1 MQRPL
6 RIAPS
11 ILAADFSRLGE
22 EVKAVEVAGADMIHV
37 DVMDGQ
43 FVPNLTVG
51 PNVVKALRKSTTLP
65 LDLHLMIVEPDR
77 FVEPFARA
85 GADIINVH
93 AEAVPD
99 LAKTVA
105 HIRALGKKAAV
116 ALRPASPIDVVLP
129 VLADLHMVLLMTV
142 NPGFSGQE
150 FMDEVVPKIR
160 ALRAEIDRRAPGHRH
175 PGRRR
180 HQPSRRSRR
189 SSQAGAN
196 VLVAGYGVYR
206 APNHDYAGAIATLRA
221 AADDP
226 AAPRRGESGALGRER
241 AACPHPR
248 RARCSSPRY
257 RGSGRGRM
265 NP

>member
-22 EVKAVEVAGADMIHV
+22 EVKAVEVAGADLIHV

-51 PNVVKALRKSTTLP
+51 PNVVKALRRSTRLP
-65 LDLHLMIVEPDR
+65 LDLHLMIIEPDR
-77 FVEPFARA
+77 FIEPFAEA
-85 GADIINVH
+85 GADLINVH
-93 AEAVPD
+93 AETVPD

-129 VLADLHMVLLMTV
+129 VLADLHMVLVMTV

-150 FMDEVVPKIR
+150 FMGEVVPKIR
-160 ALRAEIDRRAPGHRH
+160 ALRSEIVRRGLDIDIQVDGGINTTTVATVVE
-175 PGRRR
+175 
-180 HQPSRRSRR
+180 
-189 SSQAGAN
+189 AGAN

-206 APNHDYAGAIATLRA
+206 APHHDYAAAIATLRSA
-221 AADDP
+221 ARP
-226 AAPRRGESGALGRER
+226 
-241 AACPHPR
+241 
-248 RARCSSPRY
+248 
-257 RGSGRGRM
+257 
-265 NP
+265 

>member
-105 HIRALGKKAAV
+105 HIRSLGKKAAV

-150 FMDEVVPKIR
+150 FMEEVVPKIS
-160 ALRAEIDRRAPGHRH
+160 ALRAEIDRRALDIDIQVDG
-175 PGRRR
+175 GIN
-180 HQPSRRSRR
+180 QATVAKVV
-189 SSQAGAN
+189 QAGAN

-206 APNHDYAGAIATLRA
+206 APNHDYAAAIATLRA
-221 AADDP
+221 AA
-226 AAPRRGESGALGRER
+226 A
-241 AACPHPR
+241 
-248 RARCSSPRY
+248 SP
-257 RGSGRGRM
+257 
-265 NP
+265 

>member
-22 EVKAVEVAGADMIHV
+22 EVKAVEGAGADMIHV

-77 FVEPFARA
+77 FIEPFARA
-85 GADIINVH
+85 GADVINVH
-93 AEAVPD
+93 AETVPD

-129 VLADLHMVLLMTV
+129 VLADLHMVLVMTV

-150 FMDEVVPKIR
+150 FMEEVVPKIS
-160 ALRAEIDRRAPGHRH
+160 ALRAEIERRGLDVDIQVDGGINQATVAKVV
-175 PGRRR
+175 
-180 HQPSRRSRR
+180 
-189 SSQAGAN
+189 QAGAN

-206 APNHDYAGAIATLRA
+206 APNHDYAAAIATLRA
-221 AADDP
+221 AA
-226 AAPRRGESGALGRER
+226 
-241 AACPHPR
+241 
-248 RARCSSPRY
+248 SP
-257 RGSGRGRM
+257 
-265 NP
+265 